1 MVRPYLRDLI
11 NNHKAPMKLTDKV
24 INNKSQFG
32 EWKIQLIM
40 LNNCISSKYFEETHS
55 IYSASV
61 PVEIFMGS
69 DIDDIIDELFTTILE
84 RFQEARET
92 SNDRGSEFIHESV
105 ELLYYYFH
113 KIDMKNDES
122 YIESPE
128 WLKNKKAT
136 INPKIMIIIAFC
148 ML

>member
-1 MVRPYLRDLI
+1 
-11 NNHKAPMKLTDKV
+11 
-24 INNKSQFG
+24 
-32 EWKIQLIM
+32 
-40 LNNCISSKYFEETHS
+40 
-55 IYSASV
+55 
-61 PVEIFMGS
+61 MGS